1 MNDRFVNS
9 THRPNRWRVA
19 ARERAGTPA
28 DADAVTDDL
37 IDALLADEI
46 DTDDPSP
53 TLPIPPQTVSIP
65 DDDPQLAA
73 AVSEAHTRFD
83 EFLTAFAHRTPADQF
98 AIKARFMDDYGR
110 EYMWVSVTAV
120 DGQHI
125 YGQLDNDPAT
135 VRAIRRGQ
143 NVRVPRAGLND
154 WLFTQGAERVGG
166 FTVKVLERRA
176 NGDAA

>member
-19 ARERAGTPA
+19 AIERGSHPASA
-28 DADAVTDDL
+28 DAEDL
-37 IDALLADEI
+37 IDDLLNEI
-46 DTDDPSP
+46 DDDPAEEPPPS
-53 TLPIPPQTVSIP
+53 PPQLVSIP
-65 DDDPQLAA
+65 DDDPQLTA
-73 AVSEAHTRFD
+73 AVTEANRRFD
-83 EFLTAFAHRTPADQF
+83 EFLTAFAHRTDADKF
-98 AIKARFMDDYGR
+98 AVKARFMDDYGR
-110 EYMWVSVTAV
+110 EYMWLTVTAV
-120 DGQHI
+120 DGLHI

-143 NVRVPRAGLND
+143 PVRVPRNGLND

-176 NGDAA
+176 NGEAA

>member
-19 ARERAGTPA
+19 AIERGTPPTNA
-28 DADAVTDDL
+28 EDL
-37 IDALLADEI
+37 IDELLEEMDDAPA
-46 DTDDPSP
+46 DDPPPAP
-53 TLPIPPQTVSIP
+53 TQLVSIP
-65 DDDPQLAA
+65 DDDPQLTA
-73 AVSEAHTRFD
+73 AVNEAHRRFD
-83 EFLTAFAHRTPADQF
+83 EFLTAFAHRTDADRF
-98 AIKARFMDDYGR
+98 AVKARFMDDYGR
-110 EYMWVSVTAV
+110 EYMWLTVTAV

-143 NVRVPRAGLND
+143 PVRVPRNGLND

-176 NGDAA
+176 NGGAA